1 MEHLDEM
8 ALEAL
13 ATGRDDLVDEVALAH
28 LDECE
33 RCAELV
39 ALEAMAAQDASL
51 ALERVLP
58 ELDVDAMVARAME
71 QAPDAAL
78 GREPS
83 RRSLWMGAAF
93 GGVAAIGLAVLSL
106 PGAEAVSGLGTAGS
120 QLYTV
125 ARALDRLVASGVPGG
140 WAMLAGLGLVLGL
153 MMVVPMRMLL
163 GDRPFRPTG
172 PVTSMLALALLGA
185 VCVPSSLAHA
195 YRVDGQW
202 PEPQPRVT
210 VDVDQEP
217 TTEALRQA
225 AQSAGLGVVVRLDED
240 PPVTLH
246 VQDAPI
252 GEVIEALLG
261 TSDVVVRPG
270 ASLINVRPDDAPPPA
285 PEPPPEPE
293 QAEAPP
299 EPPPASSAPPAAS
312 TAPRRAGEVQDRVT
326 FGGNVTIGPDE
337 EVRDVVTMGGNAAV
351 QGRAFGDVVTM
362 GGNADV
368 TGEVIGNVLTMG
380 GNIRVADGARVHG
393 DLNAMGG
400 NVDVAEGATVRGPVV
415 SANDTGDRGHASA
428 QRDDHDGE
436 GAFSEMF
443 RRALWYVLLFL
454 FGLFLMGA
462 YRKRFANLR
471 EALGD
476 RPVRNAFGGF
486 FGGVAATIICG
497 VLMVT
502 VIGIPGAVVLGTLL
516 VVGVGVG
523 WTTSA
528 WWLGSVMP
536 VGFLEDRPVLQLAV
550 GLGVLFVLGMVPV
563 IGGLIVFCA
572 VLAGLGAVIST
583 SFGQRGA
590 AKKAK
595 FVPTGPFAQR

>member
-13 ATGRDDLVDEVALAH
+13 ATDRDDLVGEDALAH

-33 RCAELV
+33 RCAERV
-39 ALEAMAAQDASL
+39 ALERMAVEDASL

-58 ELDVDAMVARAME
+58 DLDVDAMVARAME
-71 QAPDAAL
+71 HAPDPAL

-83 RRSLWMGAAF
+83 RRSLWMGAAL
-93 GGVAAIGLAVLSL
+93 GGVAAIGLGVLSL
-106 PGAEAVSGLGTAGS
+106 PGAEAVNGLGTAGS

-125 ARALDRLVASGVPGG
+125 ARALDRVVVSGVPGG

-153 MMVVPMRMLL
+153 MMVVPARMLL
-163 GDRPFRPTG
+163 GSRPFRPTG

-185 VCVPSSLAHA
+185 VSVPSSLAHA

-210 VDVDQEP
+210 VDVEQQP

-285 PEPPPEPE
+285 PEPPPE
-293 QAEAPP
+293 QAEVAP
-299 EPPPASSAPPAAS
+299 EPPPAPAAPRAPP
-312 TAPRRAGEVQDRVT
+312 TPRRASEVQDRVT
-326 FGGNVTIGPDE
+326 FGGNVVIGPDE
-337 EVRDVVTMGGNAAV
+337 EVRDVVTMGGNATV
-351 QGRAFGDVVTM
+351 RGRAFGDVVTM
-362 GGNADV
+362 GGNADL
-368 TGEVIGNVLTMG
+368 TGEVIGNVITMG
-380 GNIRVADGARVHG
+380 GNIRVADGATVHG

-400 NVDVAEGATVRGPVV
+400 NVDVADGATVHGPVV
-415 SANDTGDRGHASA
+415 SASDAGDRHLASTR
-428 QRDDHDGE
+428 QHDHDGE
-436 GAFSEMF
+436 GGFSGLF

-462 YRKRFANLR
+462 YRKRFTNLQA
-471 EALGD
+471 ALAE

-486 FGGVAATIICG
+486 FGGLAAMIICG
-497 VLMVT
+497 VLTVT
-502 VIGIPGAVVLGTLL
+502 IIGIPGAMVLGTLL

-536 VGFLEDRPVLQLAV
+536 IAFIKDRPVLQLAL
-550 GLGVLFVLGMVPV
+550 GLTLLFLLGTVPV
-563 IGGLIVFCA
+563 IGGLAVFCS

-583 SFGQRGA
+583 SFGQRGTL
-590 AKKAK
+590 KKKPK
-595 FVPTGPFAQR
+595 FVATGPFAGR